1 MAEDHKWYKF
11 IMVKYEQWLK
21 FIIDNFQPGKVKDIS
36 EHILKLAREKG
47 LGKNYTD
54 ISIKAKVRQIL
65 PEWTPGK
72 SDKRKK
78 GKLFININGIYYLY
92 EDHSIQTTL
101 TLNSAKQVNLS
112 ENTLGEKISIETP
125 KDKSIKH
132 NDLLK
137 LIKDYAD
144 EHNIESEPEKEFIDL
159 LAKKDDKWIINE
171 VKTYENSI
179 FVAVGQVQ
187 FYRWN
192 LKDKY
197 KLENPDFI
205 LNIIGDFELK
215 PKFIGF
221 LKDININ
228 YINASNQ
235 ENIKEIFN
243 IENKEFT

>member
-1 MAEDHKWYKF
+1 MNEKPWLEF
-11 IMVKYEQWLK
+11 ILE
-21 FIIDNFQPGKVKDIS
+21 NFKPGTATEVA
-36 EHILKLAREKG
+36 EHIEKCAEEQG
-47 LGKNYTD
+47 YRVTNKNK
-54 ISIKAKVRQIL
+54 KAKVFQIL
-65 PEWTPGK
+65 PEWTPGMSK
-72 SDKRKK
+72 KRHK
-78 GKLFININGIYYLY
+78 GQLFVNINGIYDLY
-92 EDHSIQTTL
+92 ENHSIQTTL
-101 TLNSAKQVNLS
+101 TLNSTKQVNLS
-112 ENTLGEKISIETP
+112 ENTFGEKISIETP

-144 EHNIESEPEKEFIDL
+144 KHNIESEPEKEFIDL

-215 PKFIGF
+215 PKFVGF

-243 IENKEFT
+243 IEK